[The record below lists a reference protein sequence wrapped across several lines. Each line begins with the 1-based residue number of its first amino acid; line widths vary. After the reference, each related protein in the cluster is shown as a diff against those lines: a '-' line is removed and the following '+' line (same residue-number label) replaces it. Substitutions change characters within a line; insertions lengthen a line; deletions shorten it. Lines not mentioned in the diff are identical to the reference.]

1 MFKPYFGKQTMGRK
15 KLLKMDIEGR
25 DKLFRQIKSFLNSKL
40 GKRKHYVL
48 IISYEGEVRPE
59 GINAHTQVF
68 QNLGEDAPLAV
79 WKVILVGL
87 VNSVQ
92 SLLQRY
98 NLGSGIRHEN
108 GAPSPTKPAGETR
121 E

>member
-1 MFKPYFGKQTMGRK
+1 MGRK

-48 IISYEGEVRPE
+48 IISYEGEQTPE
-59 GINAHTQVF
+59 GIGAHTQMF
-68 QNLGEDAPLAV
+68 ANLDKNAPLGI
-79 WKVILVGL
+79 WKVIVVGL

-92 SLLQRY
+92 SLLQEY
-98 NLGSGIRHEN
+98 NLGSGIKQED
-108 GAPSPTKPAGETR
+108 GAPTPVKPNEPKR
-121 E
+121 